1 MSRWLCN
8 GNVNKS
14 VSLIV
19 LFNYAI
25 VCQYKT
31 CIEYPSVVYCIRAIH
46 AVFSIDLGLYIYL
59 AELYIYLDNNTK
71 LITLN

>member
-19 LFNYAI
+19 LFNYAN

-31 CIEYPSVVYCIRAIH
+31 CIEYPSVLYCIRAIH
-46 AVFSIDLGLYIYL
+46 AVFSTDLGLYISSNF
-59 AELYIYLDNNTK
+59 YLDNDTK
-71 LITLN
+71 PITFK

>member
-19 LFNYAI
+19 LFHYAN

-46 AVFSIDLGLYIYL
+46 ALFSSDLGLYISS
-59 AELYIYLDNNTK
+59 N
-71 LITLN
+71 LNFTSI